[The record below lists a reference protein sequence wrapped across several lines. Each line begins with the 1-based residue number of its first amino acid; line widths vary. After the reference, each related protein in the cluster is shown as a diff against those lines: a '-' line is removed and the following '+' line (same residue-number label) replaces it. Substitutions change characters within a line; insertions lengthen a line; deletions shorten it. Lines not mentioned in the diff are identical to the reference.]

1 MTEDEG
7 SEWIALLAL
16 DSNVGELQGG
26 EGENDLEVA
35 PRRAGAPLPGPG
47 ERESREGSLQGFN

>member
-7 SEWIALLAL
+7 IEWIALLAL

-26 EGENDLEVA
+26 EGENGLEVA
-35 PRRAGAPLPGPG
+35 PRR
-47 ERESREGSLQGFN
+47 